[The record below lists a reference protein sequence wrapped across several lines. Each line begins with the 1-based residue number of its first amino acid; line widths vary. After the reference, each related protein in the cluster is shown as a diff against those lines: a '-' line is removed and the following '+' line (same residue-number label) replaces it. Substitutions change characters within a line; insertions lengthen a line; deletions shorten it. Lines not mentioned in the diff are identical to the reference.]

1 MGISRDEFSRDLV
14 NNDWREDTSDG
25 LPKRAG
31 KMEHQRTRTLLGLLI
46 PLLTCIGMLITS
58 GCTTSGRQWF
68 RNGFKLGPDYHRPGV
83 PLASGWIDAPTDPR
97 LLEETIDLSGWW
109 HQFQD
114 PTLDQLIEQ
123 AWNQNLTLRQAG
135 TRIQQADS
143 LRRIA
148 VGKQFP
154 QTQQAIGDYTRIRTS
169 ENVALPAPIRHFD
182 QLNLGLQASWE
193 LDFWGRFRRG
203 IEVADA
209 SLDASI
215 AAFDDI
221 TVLLLSNVAATYV
234 EIRTL
239 QQQLEIVET
248 SVGLQ
253 EGSRDIAQAR
263 FEANQTNKLDVI
275 QAQNNIDLT
284 KAAIPLLE
292 SQLRVAQNRLCVLL
306 GVPPREL
313 LTEFP
318 EAPIPAASRFVRAGI
333 PADLLRRRPD
343 IRLAESL
350 LRAQSARIG
359 ISEAELYPK
368 ISLFGSFEWQ
378 AEKQEDLF
386 RPGSVFALI
395 GPGFSWNILN
405 YGRLINGVEL
415 ERERFQ
421 ESVFNYQQ
429 SVLTAQQEVEDAIVG
444 FLKEQDRADQ
454 LAEAVS
460 EINQAE
466 QIALTLYETG
476 ATDFNRVYLIQS
488 VQLSQKNDLI
498 ASRASITL
506 NLIRIY
512 RALGGGWQ
520 IRCPGNSGMS
530 PQFFDDEVDR
540 EPDEEMQ
547 PRSGDEENAEV
558 QQAEQKESTLE
569 RKDESEAPE
578 SKSRTRQDAEQRLQ
592 QLQDGTRK
600 KSDEKPDDDLDRRL
614 RELKNRNLP
623 DGPRARK
630 PPQA

>member
-1 MGISRDEFSRDLV
+1 
-14 NNDWREDTSDG
+14 
-25 LPKRAG
+25 
-31 KMEHQRTRTLLGLLI
+31 MEHQRLSRCRLVSGRLILLSTCMSILLA
-46 PLLTCIGMLITS
+46 S
-58 GCTTSGRQWF
+58 GCTTSGRQWC
-68 RNGFKLGPDYHRPGV
+68 RNGFKLGPEYQRPGV
-83 PLASGWIDAPTDPR
+83 PMASGWIDGPTDPR
-97 LLEETIDLSGWW
+97 LKEETIDLSGWW
-109 HQFQD
+109 RQFQD
-114 PTLDQLIEQ
+114 PTLDYLIEQ

-135 TRIQQADS
+135 TRIQQAEA

-148 VGKQFP
+148 IGSQFP
-154 QTQQAIGDYTRIRTS
+154 QAQQAVGDYTRIRTS
-169 ENVALPAPIRHFD
+169 ENVAIPTPIRNFGQFD
-182 QLNLGLQASWE
+182 LGLQASWE

-215 AAFDDI
+215 AAFDDV

-248 SVGLQ
+248 SVSLQ

-292 SQLRVAQNRLCVLL
+292 AQLRIAQNRLCILL

-318 EAPIPAASRFVRAGI
+318 EAAIPTASRFVRAGI

-343 IRLAESL
+343 IRLAESR
-350 LRAQSARIG
+350 LRSQSARIG
-359 ISEAELYPK
+359 IAEAELYPK

-378 AEKQEDLF
+378 AERQEDLF
-386 RPGSVFALI
+386 SPGSVFALV

-405 YGRLINGVEL
+405 YGRLINNVEL
-415 ERERFQ
+415 ERERFR

-444 FLKEQDRADQ
+444 FLQEQDRANQ

-460 EINQAE
+460 TINEAE

-488 VQLSQKNDLI
+488 VQLSQKNDLV

-512 RALGGGWQ
+512 KALGGGWQ
-520 IRCPGNSGMS
+520 IRCPGNSGVS
-530 PQFFDDEVDR
+530 PQFFDVE
-540 EPDEEMQ
+540 
-547 PRSGDEENAEV
+547 GDEELEGDL
-558 QQAEQKESTLE
+558 QQRSGVDEKVPVPEASQVESIPE
-569 RKDESEAPE
+569 RKAESDAPE
-578 SKSRTRQDAEQRLQ
+578 SKSRIRQEEEQRLKQLEESTPGKSDEKQDAEQRLQ
-592 QLQDGTRK
+592 KL
-600 KSDEKPDDDLDRRL
+600 RR
-614 RELKNRNLP
+614 
-623 DGPRARK
+623 G
-630 PPQA
+630 